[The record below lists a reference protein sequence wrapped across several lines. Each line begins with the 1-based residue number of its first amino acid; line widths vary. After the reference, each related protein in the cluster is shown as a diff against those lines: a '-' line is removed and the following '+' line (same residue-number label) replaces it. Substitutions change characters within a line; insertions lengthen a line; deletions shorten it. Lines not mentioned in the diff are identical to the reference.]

1 MLKDGA
7 PPGSGS
13 LRFMDHA
20 GLVTLIKG
28 ICSSQPLGCFKLL
41 MVVPEHLEGLP
52 ENKVAAQAA
61 SLIEQG

>member
-1 MLKDGA
+1 
-7 PPGSGS
+7 
-13 LRFMDHA
+13 MDHA